1 MLTLSFS
8 VVDIVRVTEIPLL
21 SPFSPPATMSGGQ
34 GYFDLAI
41 RPKATFQSLGT
52 GESPRDVLGNEES
65 MQSILDYIA
74 ATLDRLQ
81 RLVITLQDPTPIDL
95 VGQEV
100 PPNAD
105 RDDIELVGRMFPQAA
120 ASLVQRLGTANWRR
134 RQYLKEIRLMM
145 ERQSHPNKNQIY
157 RYRREFSQMGK
168 FGSRLPEKGFLP
180 LKEPVRAS
188 ADLQRKFSVYTSS
201 ETASHTGT
209 FDFTAGSPT
218 STVGTSVA
226 DSMEMAKT
234 SQLSVPDPP
243 LPLDEGNQFQCP
255 YCAHLMIVGKDIM
268 TKDVDDWIRHVYA
281 DIEPYMCTFASD
293 PKTCIKVEKTFGS
306 REKWFAHELD
316 AHRSNM
322 VWYCQSCVQEF
333 ETDNAFGSH
342 VLRSHDRQLD
352 PDQLSLVASLCKR
365 RSEKPWLSDLCPL
378 CNIKI
383 FNAERFRSHLA
394 GHLEQIALTSIQ
406 SETDEP
412 VSASP
417 TYPTTPS
424 DYSYR
429 SNLPM
434 IDQFVS
440 EGHRRLVATGRDSQG
455 RVLHGLDKVHMD
467 GRRVLNFQKDTIF
480 PQNSAGALAGTR
492 PKLTP
497 RRSSYAYLEE
507 ARNLKNTMTG
517 QRSPSQDQ
525 SSLQAMAPHAASPSH
540 ICTRTLAPP
549 KNQDFVGR
557 RNDLA
562 KVHHELE
569 QKGSICILSG
579 VGGLGKSALA
589 VEYTYLFEP
598 GYDFI
603 FWVQAETPMRCAEAY
618 SQIALVCVPDTDPT
632 QEQDRLVML
641 SREFLEQTPKRWLL
655 VFDNVDHW
663 RNLQNFLPER
673 MSSTSGSVLITANTV
688 DTSSF
693 TPDMR
698 HTTINLGTLG
708 LDESR
713 SLLLK
718 ATSLQFQGDIRD
730 HPEYKLAGDVARM
743 AERLPLALS
752 LIAGYM
758 LVSNLTLTQFVELWN
773 ERPMNV
779 PSDSDGADQ
788 RNMDPD
794 TAMDNVW
801 SIGLREVSSDGREL
815 LNILAFFDSDNI
827 QKELLIGAHTNP
839 LLEVLHSS
847 GVAR

>member
-1 MLTLSFS
+1 M
-8 VVDIVRVTEIPLL
+8 DIVRVTEIPLL
-21 SPFSPPATMSGGQ
+21 SPFSPPATISGGQ
-34 GYFDLAI
+34 GYFDMAI
-41 RPKATFQSLGT
+41 RPNPAFQTLGT
-52 GESPRDVLGNEES
+52 GESPREGLGNEES

-81 RLVITLQDPTPIDL
+81 RLVTTLQDPTPIDL
-95 VGQEV
+95 IGREI

-105 RDDIELVGRMFPQAA
+105 REDIELVGRMFPQAA
-120 ASLVQRLGTANWRR
+120 ALLLQRLGTANWRR
-134 RQYLKEIRLMM
+134 RQYLKEIRVMM

-157 RYRREFSQMGK
+157 RYRREISQLGK
-168 FGSRLPEKGFLP
+168 FDSRLPEKGTLP
-180 LKEPVRAS
+180 LKERAQPS
-188 ADLQRKFSVYTSS
+188 TDLQSKFSLYTSS
-201 ETASHTGT
+201 ETASHAGT

-226 DSMEMAKT
+226 DSMEMTKT
-234 SQLSVPDPP
+234 NQLSVPDPP
-243 LPLDEGNQFQCP
+243 LALNEGNQFQCP
-255 YCAHLMIVGKDIM
+255 YCAHLMIVGKDIK
-268 TKDVDDWIRHVYA
+268 TKDVDSWIRHVYA
-281 DIEPYMCTFASD
+281 DIEPYMCTYAND

-316 AHRSNM
+316 AHRSSM

-333 ETDNAFGSH
+333 ETDNAFESH

-352 PDQLSLVASLCKR
+352 PDQISLVASLCKR
-365 RSEKPWLSDLCPL
+365 RSEKPWSSDLCPL
-378 CNIKI
+378 CKIKI
-383 FNAERFRSHLA
+383 FNAERFRIHLA
-394 GHLEQIALTSIQ
+394 GHLEQIGLTSIQ
-406 SETDEP
+406 SETEESMP
-412 VSASP
+412 VSP
-417 TYPTTPS
+417 LYPTTPS
-424 DYSYR
+424 DYSHR
-429 SNLPM
+429 SNFPI
-434 IDQFVS
+434 IDQFIS
-440 EGHRRLVATGRDSQG
+440 ERLVATGRDHQY
-455 RVLHGLDKVHMD
+455 RVVPGLDKVQMN
-467 GRRVLNFQKDTIF
+467 GSRALNLQKDTIL
-480 PQNSAGALAGTR
+480 PQNSKGALAKTR

-497 RRSSYAYLEE
+497 RGASYSYLEE
-507 ARNLKNTMTG
+507 ARHWKNTMTG
-517 QRSPSQDQ
+517 QRSPSQDP
-525 SSLQAMAPHAASPSH
+525 SSLQALPPHSASPSH

-569 QKGSICILSG
+569 QKGNICILSG

-618 SQIALVCVPDTDPT
+618 SQIALVCVPDTEAT

-641 SREFLEQTPKRWLL
+641 SREFLEQTSKRWLL

-663 RNLQNFLPER
+663 RNLQIFLPEK
-673 MSSTSGSVLITANTV
+673 MSRTSGSVLITANIV

-713 SLLLK
+713 SLLLN
-718 ATSLQFQGDIRD
+718 ATSLRFQGDVRD
-730 HPEYKLAGDVARM
+730 HPEYKLAGDVAKM

-779 PSDSDGADQ
+779 SSDTDGVDQ
-788 RNMDPD
+788 RNVDPD

-801 SIGLREVSSDGREL
+801 SIGLREVSSDAREL

-827 QKELLIGAHTNP
+827 QKDLLVGPHTNP
-839 LLEVLHSS
+839 LLEILHSS